1 MADPATHTANR
12 IAYRGSADYEQTWV
26 RFGERVP
33 LIDQAVAPK
42 LVVADAAWAEV
53 VAEVTA
59 RLGQTGFVS
68 PTRVDQGACS
78 ASAANNLRK
87 FENARGGAERR
98 ALSMKRRDTPP
109 S

>member
-1 MADPATHTANR
+1 MADLATHAANR
-12 IAYRGSADYEQTWV
+12 IAYRGSADAEQTRA

-33 LIDQAVAPK
+33 LIDQAVALK
-42 LVVADAAWAEV
+42 LVVAGAAWAEV
-53 VAEVTA
+53 MAEVTA
-59 RLGQTGFVS
+59 RLGQTGFV
-68 PTRVDQGACS
+68 PPIRVDQGACS

-87 FENARGGAERR
+87 FENAGGGAERH